1 MSSPLSHPLVR
12 TFLSSVERRT
22 AALPAVRREE
32 LLEDLREE
40 IAAALADAP
49 ARNLAGGFTEGPAE
63 GFAEHP
69 GEHPA
74 EDPADHPAEDP
85 IDRPAEGS
93 ETDGGAA
100 VGVGEERVRRVLDWI
115 GTPEEIAA
123 DALAEESGSLPPE
136 PENVGGTWLTLG
148 LAVLPVPLCLVPGV
162 GIPLGLVA
170 ALGALVR
177 LWRSAPWVRREK
189 RQATLFVLSPLVT
202 VPVLAAALS
211 LAFDGISAAAFVT
224 SLLMALTLPV
234 IGAARLARSAARL
247 RERAGQGAGR

>member
-12 TFLSSVERRT
+12 TFLSSVERQT
-22 AALPAVRREE
+22 AALPAAWREE

-40 IAAALADAP
+40 IAAALAEDLGGEDDSAV
-49 ARNLAGGFTEGPAE
+49 AGDSAV
-63 GFAEHP
+63 
-69 GEHPA
+69 
-74 EDPADHPAEDP
+74 ED
-85 IDRPAEGS
+85 
-93 ETDGGAA
+93 
-100 VGVGEERVRRVLDWI
+100 ERVRQVLDWI

-123 DALAEESGSLPPE
+123 DALAEESGTFPPE
-136 PENVGGTWLTLG
+136 PEDAGATWVTLG

-177 LWRSAPWVRREK
+177 LWRSAPWARREK

-211 LAFDGISAAAFVT
+211 LAFDGISAPAFVA

-234 IGAARLARSAARL
+234 VGAIRLARSAARL
-247 RERAGQGAGR
+247 RERAGA

>member
-49 ARNLAGGFTEGPAE
+49 AQNLAGGFTEGPAE

-69 GEHPA
+69 GEHPG
-74 EDPADHPAEDP
+74 EHPADHPAEDP
-85 IDRPAEGS
+85 TDRPAEDPTDRPAEGP

-211 LAFDGISAAAFVT
+211 LAFDGISAA
-224 SLLMALTLPV
+224 
-234 IGAARLARSAARL
+234 
-247 RERAGQGAGR
+247 

>member
-22 AALPAVRREE
+22 AALPAAWREE

-40 IAAALADAP
+40 IAAALADD
-49 ARNLAGGFTEGPAE
+49 LAEADDL
-63 GFAEHP
+63 
-69 GEHPA
+69 GE
-74 EDPADHPAEDP
+74 
-85 IDRPAEGS
+85 
-93 ETDGGAA
+93 GAA
-100 VGVGEERVRRVLDWI
+100 GDGDSTIGDERVRQVLDWI

-123 DALAEESGSLPPE
+123 DALAEESGSIPPE
-136 PENVGGTWLTLG
+136 PEDPGATWVTLG

-177 LWRSAPWVRREK
+177 LWRSAPWARREK

-202 VPVLAAALS
+202 VPVLAVVLS
-211 LAFDGISAAAFVT
+211 VAFDGISAPAFVA

-234 IGAARLARSAARL
+234 AGAIRLARSAARL
-247 RERAGQGAGR
+247 RERAGT

>member
-22 AALPAVRREE
+22 AALPAARREE

-49 ARNLAGGFTEGPAE
+49 AQNLAGGFTEGPAE

-69 GEHPA
+69 
-74 EDPADHPAEDP
+74 ADHPAEGP
-85 IDRPAEGS
+85 

-136 PENVGGTWLTLG
+136 PENAGGTWLTLG

-211 LAFDGISAAAFVT
+211 LAFDGISAAAFVA

>member
-12 TFLSSVERRT
+12 TFLSSVERLT
-22 AALPAVRREE
+22 AALPAAWREE

-40 IAAALADAP
+40 IAAALADD
-49 ARNLAGGFTEGPAE
+49 LAEEAAG
-63 GFAEHP
+63 
-69 GEHPA
+69 
-74 EDPADHPAEDP
+74 
-85 IDRPAEGS
+85 
-93 ETDGGAA
+93 DGDSAI
-100 VGVGEERVRRVLDWI
+100 GEERVRQVLDWI

-123 DALAEESGSLPPE
+123 DALAEESGSIPPE
-136 PENVGGTWLTLG
+136 PEDAGATWVTLG

-177 LWRSAPWVRREK
+177 LWRSAPWARREK

-202 VPVLAAALS
+202 VPVLAVALS
-211 LAFDGISAAAFVT
+211 LAFDGISAPAFVA

-234 IGAARLARSAARL
+234 VGAMRLARSAARL
-247 RERAGQGAGR
+247 REQAGA

>member
-22 AALPAVRREE
+22 AALPAAWREE

-40 IAAALADAP
+40 IAAALADD
-49 ARNLAGGFTEGPAE
+49 LG
-63 GFAEHP
+63 
-69 GEHPA
+69 
-74 EDPADHPAEDP
+74 EDPA
-85 IDRPAEGS
+85 G
-93 ETDGGAA
+93 DGDSAIGA
-100 VGVGEERVRRVLDWI
+100 ERVRQVLDWI

-123 DALAEESGSLPPE
+123 DALAEESGSIPPE
-136 PENVGGTWLTLG
+136 PEDAGATWVTLG
-148 LAVLPVPLCLVPGV
+148 LAVLPVPLCLIPGV

-202 VPVLAAALS
+202 VPVLAVALS
-211 LAFDGISAAAFVT
+211 LAFDGISAASFVA
-224 SLLMALTLPV
+224 SLLIALTLPV
-234 IGAARLARSAARL
+234 VGAIRLARSAARL
-247 RERAGQGAGR
+247 REQAGA

>member
-22 AALPAVRREE
+22 AALPAAWREE

-40 IAAALADAP
+40 IAAALADD
-49 ARNLAGGFTEGPAE
+49 LAEEGA
-63 GFAEHP
+63 G
-69 GEHPA
+69 
-74 EDPADHPAEDP
+74 
-85 IDRPAEGS
+85 
-93 ETDGGAA
+93 DGDSAIGD
-100 VGVGEERVRRVLDWI
+100 ERVRRVLDWI

-123 DALAEESGSLPPE
+123 DALAEESGSIPPE
-136 PENVGGTWLTLG
+136 PEDAGATWVTLG

-202 VPVLAAALS
+202 VPVLAVAFS
-211 LAFDGISAAAFVT
+211 IAFDGISAPAFVA
-224 SLLMALTLPV
+224 SLLIALTLPV
-234 IGAARLARSAARL
+234 VGAIRLARSAARL
-247 RERAGQGAGR
+247 RERAGAEG

>member
-40 IAAALADAP
+40 IAAALADDP
-49 ARNLAGGFTEGPAE
+49 AQNLAGGFTEGPAE

-69 GEHPA
+69 TEHPA
-74 EDPADHPAEDP
+74 DHLT
-85 IDRPAEGS
+85 DRPAEGPG
-93 ETDGGAA
+93 TDGGAA
-100 VGVGEERVRRVLDWI
+100 VGVGEGRVRRVLDWI

-211 LAFDGISAAAFVT
+211 LAFDGISAAAFVA

>member
-40 IAAALADAP
+40 IAAALADDP
-49 ARNLAGGFTEGPAE
+49 AQNLAGGFTEGPAE
-63 GFAEHP
+63 GLAEHP
-69 GEHPA
+69 G
-74 EDPADHPAEDP
+74 EDPADHPAEGP
-85 IDRPAEGS
+85 TDRPAEGP

-211 LAFDGISAAAFVT
+211 LAFDGISAAAFVV